1 MDSYH
6 YKVEVEDDGL
16 ERTVACVNL
25 RKHKLYRGL
34 VQRIQRGFYTCLFE
48 VVDYTLPYVKIG
60 SLCRY
65 RGQRVNSKVF
75 DIPSLTEL
83 QLTELRSMIPLE
95 LLHMAFKYAIP
106 ELYLYNKRVTSS
118 KYKKLVANYEELE
131 ENYIRR
137 FIEKE
142 G

>member
-1 MDSYH
+1 M
-6 YKVEVEDDGL
+6 V
-16 ERTVACVNL
+16 
-25 RKHKLYRGL
+25 
-34 VQRIQRGFYTCLFE
+34 
-48 VVDYTLPYVKIG
+48 
-60 SLCRY
+60 
-65 RGQRVNSKVF
+65 
-75 DIPSLTEL
+75 
-83 QLTELRSMIPLE
+83 ELRSMVPLE